1 LPTETATYC
10 AKHPKEETVIRCA
23 SCDKPICPKC
33 MVSTPVGMKCPD
45 CGLSRGGVL
54 FTVSP
59 ARFVLAGI
67 TAFTAGIIAAV
78 IGEAGM
84 FFLIF
89 VSIAYGYFAGGM
101 ILKASGMKRGIKM
114 EILAG
119 SGMVIGALAFKLLP
133 AIVFSA
139 NTARLGI
146 SLIAFGVSSLADPWL
161 WLAVAISTACAVSKI
176 RYI

>member
-1 LPTETATYC
+1 
-10 AKHPKEETVIRCA
+10 
-23 SCDKPICPKC
+23 
-33 MVSTPVGMKCPD
+33 M
-45 CGLSRGGVL
+45 SRGGVL